1 MIPSAQSAP
10 VSQHIPKSS
19 ASEIREGDWSAY
31 QRQSRQYGRTDFV
44 TSHDNLTAYRRQ
56 CALAYL
62 GRRAQLNGGAYNKM
76 QSRTFTPRFL
86 CELGDINKIRRFGRY
101 PWLGK
106 LIDLIAEIEREQ
118 EQSCASGNVIS
129 LTGAMK

>member
-10 VSQHIPKSS
+10 ASQDVPKPSVP
-19 ASEIREGDWSAY
+19 EIREGDWGAY
-31 QRQSRQYGRTDFV
+31 QRQSQRYGRTDFV

-62 GRRAQLNGGAYNKM
+62 GKRAQLNGGAYNKM

-86 CELGDINKIRRFGRY
+86 FELGDINKNRRFGRY
-101 PWLGK
+101 PWLVK

-118 EQSCASGNVIS
+118 EQSCASGNVVS
-129 LTGAMK
+129 LMGNIK